1 MPIGLGMVEG
11 AVGIIGGIFNTANP
25 DDERRMKEADD
36 LHDAALAGD
45 RYAYVKLWCLSGDQ
59 KARPEAE
66 ALGGLISP
74 TDKECGYAT
83 TRARQYAQALLFDV
97 NSKMKLASGSA
108 DVTRGSYAIG
118 TRTAPATYFAGIG
131 AGTSPLVMFGI
142 AAAVIYL
149 LTKKG

>member
-1 MPIGLGMVEG
+1 MPIGLGMIEG
-11 AVGIIGGIFNTANP
+11 AVGVIGGIFNLANP
-25 DDERRMKEADD
+25 NDERRMREADS
-36 LHDAALAGD
+36 LAQAALAGD
-45 RYAYVKLWCLSGDQ
+45 RYSYVKLWCLSGDQ
-59 KARPEAE
+59 AARAE
-66 ALGGLISP
+66 ATQLGFIKP
-74 TDKECGYAT
+74 TDRECGYAT
-83 TRARQYAQALLFDV
+83 KRAREYATALLFDV

-118 TRTAPATYFAGIG
+118 TRTAPATYFAGLG